1 VLIRNHRFIMPV
13 AKGTFTFNLNTFA
26 GEFNVEGN
34 QVLVNG
40 SLSQY
45 VPFGLFVP
53 VATVTYNNVDDFLGT
68 YTIRASDLS
77 PAYIG
82 INKVDIS
89 FERAGTVLWVKGNL
103 ESPTSQKFIIHG
115 SGDWHIPDY

>member
-1 VLIRNHRFIMPV
+1 MPV
-13 AKGTFTFNLNTFA
+13 AKGSFTFNLNTFA
-26 GEFNVEGN
+26 GEFDVEGN

-40 SLSQY
+40 FLSQY
-45 VPFGLFVP
+45 VPLGIYVP
-53 VATVTYNNVDDFLGT
+53 VATVTYNNVNDFAGT
-68 YTIRASDLS
+68 YVIRPSDLS

-89 FERAGTVLWVKGNL
+89 FERPGAILRVKGNL
-103 ESPTSQKFIIHG
+103 ESPTSQKFIVHG